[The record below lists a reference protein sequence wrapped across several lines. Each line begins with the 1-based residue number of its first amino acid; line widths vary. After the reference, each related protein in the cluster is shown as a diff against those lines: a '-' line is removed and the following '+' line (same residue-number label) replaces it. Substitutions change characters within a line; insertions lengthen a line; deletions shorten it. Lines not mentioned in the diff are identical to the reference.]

1 MEDKE
6 AEDSEV
12 EDDEINGNGSEG
24 KNAAKWYLCW
34 ELFYFVNNWK
44 TVLFACN
51 IFLKKCM
58 DRCKYLDTLA
68 P

>member
-24 KNAAKWYLCW
+24 KNMCCL
-34 ELFYFVNNWK
+34 V
-44 TVLFACN
+44 
-51 IFLKKCM
+51 
-58 DRCKYLDTLA
+58 RG
-68 P
+68 

>member
-24 KNAAKWYLCW
+24 KYMCCL
-34 ELFYFVNNWK
+34 V
-44 TVLFACN
+44 
-51 IFLKKCM
+51 
-58 DRCKYLDTLA
+58 RG
-68 P
+68 

>member
-24 KNAAKWYLCW
+24 KDVAKWEFGRTWFMTTSYD
-34 ELFYFVNNWK
+34 FVPRA
-44 TVLFACN
+44 VLHC
-51 IFLKKCM
+51 
-58 DRCKYLDTLA
+58 
-68 P
+68 